1 MRFRCPLKQA
11 VPSHEILWLLSDSV
25 RKEQCNS
32 RPLTSLVC
40 TAQRHALCVYTFV
53 NKVWRSL
60 SPVPLTKSFRHWAQ
74 STSRNISLRW
84 GCTRTSLRLS
94 ENGEFH
100 EPWKPSGIASLSF
113 FRRNLSTRP
122 QSAEALSLSSVVQTS
137 SSSMVTT
144 TLSATQSSPEKW
156 TDRKSV

>member
-60 SPVPLTKSFRHWAQ
+60 SPVPLTKSFRHWAVRRQ
-74 STSRNISLRW
+74 AFGLVALTRHFCYRAGVVASLKMLPKVKVPRRSENERSEEHTSELQSLRHLV
-84 GCTRTSLRLS
+84 CRL
-94 ENGEFH
+94 
-100 EPWKPSGIASLSF
+100 
-113 FRRNLSTRP
+113 
-122 QSAEALSLSSVVQTS
+122 
-137 SSSMVTT
+137 
-144 TLSATQSSPEKW
+144 
-156 TDRKSV
+156 